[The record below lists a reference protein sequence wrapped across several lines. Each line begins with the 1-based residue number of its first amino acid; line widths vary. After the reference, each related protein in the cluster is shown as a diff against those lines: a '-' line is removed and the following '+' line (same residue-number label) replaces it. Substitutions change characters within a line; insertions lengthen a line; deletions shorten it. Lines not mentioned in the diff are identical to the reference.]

1 LVVYV
6 VLTRHA
12 HGKHMEE
19 VLPFALGKKGRG
31 SPQAKPGSSL
41 LPAQHLNMQYQRD
54 NKKVTASSLPV

>member
-1 LVVYV
+1 
-6 VLTRHA
+6 
-12 HGKHMEE
+12 MEE